1 MTCAPLGRLERCV
14 SHRPRRRIITNPWHR
29 EEHPTYYGERVSDI
43 PQWYSAALAQRPELL
58 SVDVEGTSIRYRAWG
73 PQGATVVVLVHGGA
87 AHSGWWDHIG
97 PHLAAEHRVLA
108 IDLSGH
114 GDSGRRESYD
124 LETWA
129 REVLAVAGAESAEP
143 PVVYGHSMGGFVAL
157 TAARDH
163 GDRLRGAVAIDSPVH
178 KLSAESTERRHQRVY
193 DTPRYYPDREAIL
206 ARFRTL
212 PEDEVQLA
220 YVMRHIAEGSVCEE
234 AEGWRWKF
242 DPRVFVN
249 SMMEPEDLRG
259 AACEVV
265 LLRGERGMATIDI
278 TETVRERLG
287 GTVPVTVIPD
297 AGHHIMIDQPVAL
310 IAALQTLLGQWRP
323 TR

>member
-1 MTCAPLGRLERCV
+1 M
-14 SHRPRRRIITNPWHR
+14 
-29 EEHPTYYGERVSDI
+29 SDI
-43 PQWYSAALAQRPELL
+43 PHWYSAALAQHPEVVSLE
-58 SVDVEGTSIRYRAWG
+58 VEGTSIRYRAWG
-73 PQGATVVVLVHGGA
+73 PKGAPVVVLVHGGA
-87 AHSGWWDHIG
+87 AHGGWWDHIG

-114 GDSGRRESYD
+114 GDSGRRKSYD

-129 REVLAVAGAESAEP
+129 REVVAVADAESDEP

-163 GDRLRGAVAIDSPVH
+163 GERLRGAVAIDSPVH
-178 KLSAESTERRHQRVY
+178 KISPESSARSDRRV
-193 DTPRYYPDREAIL
+193 DEKPRHYPDRETIL
-206 ARFRTL
+206 GRFRTL
-212 PEDEVQLA
+212 PEDDVQLH
-220 YVMRHIAEGSVCEE
+220 YVVRHVAEGSVIEDS
-234 AEGWRWKF
+234 EGWRWKF

-259 AACEVV
+259 AACDVA

-297 AGHHIMIDQPVAL
+297 AGHHIMLDQPVAL

>member
-1 MTCAPLGRLERCV
+1 M
-14 SHRPRRRIITNPWHR
+14 
-29 EEHPTYYGERVSDI
+29 SDI
-43 PQWYSAALAQRPELL
+43 PQWYSAALAQRPELA
-58 SVDVEGTSIRYRAWG
+58 SVDVEGASIRYRAWG
-73 PQGATVVVLVHGGA
+73 SQGSPVVVLVHGGA

-97 PHLAAEHRVLA
+97 PHLATEHRVLA
-108 IDLSGH
+108 LDLSGH

-129 REVLAVAGAESAEP
+129 REVVAVAAAESADP

-163 GDRLRGAVAIDSPVH
+163 GHRLRGAVAIDSPVH
-178 KLSAESTERRHQRVY
+178 KISPESSERRDRRA
-193 DTPRYYPDREAIL
+193 DEKPRHYPDRETIL

-212 PEDEVQLA
+212 PEDEMQLD
-220 YVMRHIAEGSVCEE
+220 YVMRHLAEGSVTEDD
-234 AEGWRWKF
+234 EGWRWKF

-259 AACEVV
+259 AACEVA

-310 IAALQTLLGQWRP
+310 IAALQTLLGQWRI